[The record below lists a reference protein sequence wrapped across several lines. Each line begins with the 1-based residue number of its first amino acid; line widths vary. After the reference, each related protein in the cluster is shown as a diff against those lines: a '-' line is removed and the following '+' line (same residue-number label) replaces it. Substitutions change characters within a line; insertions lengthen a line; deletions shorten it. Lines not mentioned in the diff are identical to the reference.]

1 MRLLISREV
10 ERVAIR
16 KSHVLILR
24 IVDLTSSCW
33 YLTVFC
39 PVDIQYVQIACQG
52 FLHMFFSTFSAP
64 SRSWRKRRMRSRRI
78 EQQSSRAVDSSHVP
92 MLSQPERAIDVIRTA
107 ATAIQGAAAVAHR
120 ALGMG
125 NWLHQPWL
133 SGWIVMSPAEQLLRR
148 PLPQCG

>member
-16 KSHVLILR
+16 KSQVLILR
-24 IVDLTSSCW
+24 IVDLTSSYW

-64 SRSWRKRRMRSRRI
+64 SRSWRKRRMRSGRI
-78 EQQSSRAVDSSHVP
+78 EQQSSRQQPRSDALPTGTGDRCNPYGRKSYSRSRSS
-92 MLSQPERAIDVIRTA
+92 ST
-107 ATAIQGAAAVAHR
+107 
-120 ALGMG
+120 
-125 NWLHQPWL
+125 
-133 SGWIVMSPAEQLLRR
+133 
-148 PLPQCG
+148 